1 MKNMKKMIGIALV
14 TVILVTMCLGQAL
27 AENRLEKI
35 LAAGKLVM
43 ATSPDFAPSEF
54 IDPTKTGQD
63 AIVGSDIELG
73 KYIAE
78 KLSVELV
85 IEAMDFAAVQAAVAQ
100 GKVDIGI
107 SGFAYTETR
116 AEAMELSIYFNMDDD
131 DGQGLLVLAEQ
142 ADQYTKAEDFAGKK
156 VAVQNASL
164 QYNLLVEQLPD
175 AIPELVTL
183 VSDGVMMLITG
194 KVDAVGVAKTNGQ
207 GFVDNYPS
215 ITLCA
220 FFYDFEA
227 EGNVLAVP
235 KGEVELMAAINEIL
249 VEVNE
254 AGLYKEWR
262 EAAVALAKE
271 LGVSED

>member
-1 MKNMKKMIGIALV
+1 MKKTIGIALV
-14 TVILVTMCLGQAL
+14 ALMLVTLCLGQAL
-27 AENRLEKI
+27 AENRLEKV

-54 IDPTKTGQD
+54 IDPTKSGQD

-78 KLSVELV
+78 KLGVELV

-100 GKVDIGI
+100 GKVDIAI
-107 SGFAYTETR
+107 SGFAYTEER
-116 AEAMELSIYFNMDDD
+116 ANAMELSIFFNMDDD
-131 DGQGLLVLAEQ
+131 NAQGLLVLLEQ
-142 ADQYTKAEDFAGKK
+142 ADQFTEAGDFAGKK

-175 AIPELVTL
+175 AIPELITL
-183 VSDGVMMLITG
+183 VSDGVMMLING

-220 FFYDFEA
+220 FFYDSDE

-235 KGEVELMAAINEIL
+235 KDEVELMAAINEIL
-249 VEVNE
+249 AEVNE

-262 EAAVALAKE
+262 EAAEALAKA